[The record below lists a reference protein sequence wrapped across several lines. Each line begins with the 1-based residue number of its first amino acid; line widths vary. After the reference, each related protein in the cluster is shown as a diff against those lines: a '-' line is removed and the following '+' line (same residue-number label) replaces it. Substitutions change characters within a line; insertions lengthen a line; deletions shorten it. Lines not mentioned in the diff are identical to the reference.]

1 MNFDIVEIEDY
12 SGKMAHLY
20 TIVPEFDT
28 KTLFEQFVDENIEYG
43 AEVKSIQKMLYQM
56 GHFYGCRRQYFKHN
70 EGALADGVAVLK
82 SGRLRLYCLYFDNT
96 AVFLGSGGFKPPEI
110 RAYQEDEKLNAKA
123 QQMRRIAKAINEAIK
138 NKDIIVEG
146 DGSLTINNWDYD

>member
-1 MNFDIVEIEDY
+1 M
-12 SGKMAHLY
+12 
-20 TIVPEFDT
+20 
-28 KTLFEQFVDENIEYG
+28 
-43 AEVKSIQKMLYQM
+43 
-56 GHFYGCRRQYFKHN
+56 
-70 EGALADGVAVLK
+70 
-82 SGRLRLYCLYFDNT
+82 RLYCLYFDNT

-138 NKDIIVEG
+138 NKDIIVE

>member
-1 MNFDIVEIEDY
+1 M
-12 SGKMAHLY
+12 
-20 TIVPEFDT
+20 
-28 KTLFEQFVDENIEYG
+28 
-43 AEVKSIQKMLYQM
+43 
-56 GHFYGCRRQYFKHN
+56 
-70 EGALADGVAVLK
+70 
-82 SGRLRLYCLYFDNT
+82 RLYCLYFDNT

-138 NKDIIVEG
+138 NKDIIVED

>member
-1 MNFDIVEIEDY
+1 
-12 SGKMAHLY
+12 
-20 TIVPEFDT
+20 
-28 KTLFEQFVDENIEYG
+28 
-43 AEVKSIQKMLYQM
+43 
-56 GHFYGCRRQYFKHN
+56 
-70 EGALADGVAVLK
+70 
-82 SGRLRLYCLYFDNT
+82 LYFDNT

-138 NKDIIVEG
+138 NKDIIVED